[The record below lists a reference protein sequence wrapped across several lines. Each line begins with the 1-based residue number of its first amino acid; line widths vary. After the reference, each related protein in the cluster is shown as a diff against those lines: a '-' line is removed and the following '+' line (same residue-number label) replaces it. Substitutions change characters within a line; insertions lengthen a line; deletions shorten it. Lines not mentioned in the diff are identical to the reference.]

1 MTDFLD
7 GLRALGPARLAAMA
21 AVALGVLAV
30 LAVLSLRTGTE
41 RYALLYGDLDL
52 RESGQLVDAL
62 GRAHIPYQLGS
73 DGATIRVP
81 SGDVA
86 RARVLLAGSGLPSGG
101 SVGYEIFDRS
111 DGLAASSF
119 QERISQTR
127 ALEGELSRTIRGI
140 SGVRGARVHLVLPT
154 REPFARE
161 QQAAQASVMLT
172 LAGAGGLDREGVQAV
187 LTLIAAAVPGLR
199 PDHVT
204 IIDSRGDVLARAGE
218 PGGGDGA
225 GDGIGPATHAEDLR
239 RTAEMRLSR
248 GIETLLERT
257 FGVGHVRAEATVDLN
272 LDRVSQTDEKYDPDG
287 QVPRSEQSTSD
298 NTRSTEA
305 PATVSVQNNLPNAN
319 AAAPSGAGSQEQR
332 SETTTNYEIGKTV
345 RTLVRDQAETRK
357 ISLAVMIDGTTDAA
371 SGTGTA
377 SARRPLT
384 ADEIARVTS
393 LVKSAIG
400 FDDKRGDHVD
410 VVSMRFADA
419 EAVDAPN
426 VPHLFGVPIERADL
440 THLAETL
447 VIGLVAVLALM
458 TVVRPM
464 VARLTLAPDAVA
476 EISGGSGHAG
486 GVTAGA
492 LAAGGETMMIGDQRP
507 ASNAVATIQDGTPAM
522 AHAALPAPTA
532 FAPLMIED
540 DRLVTLAN
548 IDGKVRASLLRRA
561 TELVDRHPEESL
573 AILRGWMAQEVG

>member
-30 LAVLSLRTGTE
+30 LSLRAGSE

-52 RESGQLVDAL
+52 RESGQMVDAL

-101 SVGYEIFDRS
+101 SVGYEIFDHS

-119 QERISQTR
+119 QERINQTR
-127 ALEGELSRTIRGI
+127 ALEGELARTIRGI

-154 REPFARE
+154 REPFARD

-187 LTLIAAAVPGLR
+187 LTLVAAAVPGLR

-225 GDGIGPATHAEDLR
+225 GGGIGPATHAEDLR

-248 GIETLLERT
+248 QIETLLERT

-287 QVPRSEQSTSD
+287 QVPRSEQSTTD
-298 NTRSTEA
+298 NTRSIDA

-345 RTLVRDQAETRK
+345 RTMVRDQAETKR
-357 ISLAVMIDGTTDAA
+357 ISLAVMIDGTTDPAPGA
-371 SGTGTA
+371 KATGATG
-377 SARRPLT
+377 ARRPLT
-384 ADEIARVTS
+384 EAEIAQVTS

-419 EAVDAPN
+419 DAVEAPS
-426 VPHLFGVPIERADL
+426 VPHLFGLPIERADL
-440 THLAETL
+440 AHLAETL

-464 VARLTLAPDAVA
+464 IARLTLAPDAVA
-476 EISGGSGHAG
+476 EIGGEGAG
-486 GVTAGA
+486 AVRA
-492 LAAGGETMMIGDQRP
+492 LAAGGETITIGDQRP
-507 ASNAVATIQDGTPAM
+507 IGNAVAMIQDGTSNIATP
-522 AHAALPAPTA
+522 ALPAPTA
-532 FAPLMIED
+532 SVPLMIED
-540 DRLVTLAN
+540 ERLVTLAN